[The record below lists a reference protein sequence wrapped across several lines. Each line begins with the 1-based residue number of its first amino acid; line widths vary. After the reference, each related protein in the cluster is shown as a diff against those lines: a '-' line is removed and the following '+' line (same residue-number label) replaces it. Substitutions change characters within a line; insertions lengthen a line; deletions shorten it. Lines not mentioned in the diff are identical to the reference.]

1 MRNELT
7 LFHKILFQE
16 LRPWVKST
24 EQEIVFR
31 ESLKDISSE
40 SYQFQPIYEVGFIKP
55 LLPFRKYYHRLIES
69 ESIRYLNFVVKSVN
83 EADTK
88 NEKKYWVN
96 TTLYKKIKDK
106 LNATAQI
113 IIQRDY
119 DIDLLKLSKDRKI
132 TSSINEDETYVI
144 HFLKTNLIWL
154 YLEIQEHF
162 KDYLKEDYISEEEL
176 YEIYFREPAPS
187 PSFIFPST
195 VQSISQTKQIILP
208 EKPKIVPKVVIGDLT
223 PAPKGVLSYE
233 DIIKNSTR
241 FAEFEEKLRDKDLI
255 TVDYKFKNKYGQKQL
270 LAAIYHQLIRKSYF
284 YERQFLPKRKITNSD
299 VRKFLDNRYD
309 CNLDKQFR
317 IWANSEPELVKT
329 IESHYWID
337 NLTPC

>member
-69 ESIRYLNFVVKSVN
+69 ESIRYLNFVIRSVN
-83 EADTK
+83 EADNY

-96 TTLYKKIKDK
+96 TTLNTKIKDK
-106 LNATAQI
+106 LNATAQL
-113 IIQRDY
+113 IIQKDY
-119 DIDLLKLSKDRKI
+119 DIDLLTPSKDKKI
-132 TSSINEDETYVI
+132 TSSTNEDETYVM

-176 YEIYFREPAPS
+176 YEMYFREPAPR
-187 PSFIFPST
+187 PSFIFQST
-195 VQSISQTKQIILP
+195 VQSISQTKQIVLP

-233 DIIKNSTR
+233 DIIKDSTR
-241 FAEFEEKLRDKDLI
+241 FAEFEGKLFDKDLI
-255 TVDYKFKNKYGQKQL
+255 AENYKFKNKHGDKQL

-284 YERQFLPKRKITNSD
+284 YERQFLPKRKITD
-299 VRKFLDNRYD
+299 LDIRKFLDNRYSCD
-309 CNLDKQFR
+309 LDKQFR
-317 IWANSEPELVKT
+317 NWANSETELVKL
-329 IESHYWID
+329 IGSHKWID
-337 NLTPC
+337 NLPSC

>member
-31 ESLKDISSE
+31 ESLKGISSE

-69 ESIRYLNFVVKSVN
+69 ESIRYLNFVIKSVN
-83 EADTK
+83 EADTN

-96 TTLYKKIKDK
+96 TTLYKKIKEK
-106 LNATAQI
+106 LNSTAQI
-113 IIQRDY
+113 IINRDY
-119 DIDLLKLSKDRKI
+119 DINLLTPSKDKKI
-132 TSSINEDETYVI
+132 TSSTNEDETYVM
-144 HFLKTNLIWL
+144 HLLKNNLIWL

-162 KDYLKEDYISEEEL
+162 KDYLNEDYISEEEL

-195 VQSISQTKQIILP
+195 VQTVSQAKQIV
-208 EKPKIVPKVVIGDLT
+208 EKPKEEFKAVRGDFKSDV
-223 PAPKGVLSYE
+223 KGILSYS
-233 DIIKNSTR
+233 DIIKNPSR
-241 FAEFEEKLRDKDLI
+241 FADFEEKL
-255 TVDYKFKNKYGQKQL
+255 YKNGLLTINYKYLESHGTKQL
-270 LAAIYHQLIRKSYF
+270 MAAIYHQLIRKGYF
-284 YERQFLPKRKITNSD
+284 YERKFNPIRSILPVDI
-299 VRKFLDNRYD
+299 RKFLDYRYSCD
-309 CNLDKQFR
+309 LDKQFR
-317 IWANSEPELVKT
+317 NWKKTPEQLLKL
-329 IESHYWID
+329 IESQNWID
-337 NLTPC
+337 NLPSC

>member
-31 ESLKDISSE
+31 ETLKDISSE

-69 ESIRYLNFVVKSVN
+69 ESIRYLNFVIKSVN
-83 EADTK
+83 EADNY

-96 TTLYKKIKDK
+96 TTLNTKIKDK

-113 IIQRDY
+113 IIQKDY
-119 DIDLLKLSKDRKI
+119 DIDLLTPSKDKKI
-132 TSSINEDETYVI
+132 TSSTNEDETYVM
-144 HFLKTNLIWL
+144 HFLKSNLVWL

-195 VQSISQTKQIILP
+195 VQTLSQAKQIV
-208 EKPKIVPKVVIGDLT
+208 EKPKEEFKVIRGDIKLYS
-223 PAPKGVLSYE
+223 KGVLSYS
-233 DIIKNSTR
+233 DIIKNPSR
-241 FAEFEEKLRDKDLI
+241 FADFEEKL
-255 TVDYKFKNKYGQKQL
+255 YKNGLLTINYKYLESHGTRQL
-270 LAAIYHQLIRKSYF
+270 MAAIYHQLIRKGYF
-284 YERQFLPKRKITNSD
+284 NERKFNPNRPIAPID
-299 VRKFLDNRYD
+299 IRKFLDNRYE
-309 CNLDKQFR
+309 CNLDTQFR
-317 IWANSEPELVKT
+317 SWNNKLTDLLQI
-329 IESHYWID
+329 IEKHYWID
-337 NLTPC
+337 SLPPC

>member
-24 EQEIVFR
+24 EEEIVFR

-40 SYQFQPIYEVGFIKP
+40 SYQFQPIYEVGFVKP

-69 ESIRYLNFVVKSVN
+69 ESIRYLNFVIKSVN
-83 EADTK
+83 EAETN

-96 TTLYKKIKDK
+96 TTLNTKIKDK
-106 LNATAQI
+106 LNAAAQI

-119 DIDLLKLSKDRKI
+119 DIDLLKPSKDKK
-132 TSSINEDETYVI
+132 TTPTFNEDETYVI

-195 VQSISQTKQIILP
+195 VQSISQTKQIVLP
-208 EKPKIVPKVVIGDLT
+208 EKPKIIPKVVIGDLS
-223 PAPKGVLSYE
+223 PAPKGILSYK
-233 DIIKNSTR
+233 DIIKDSTR
-241 FAEFEEKLRDKDLI
+241 FAEFEGKLHDKDLI
-255 TVDYKFKNKYGQKQL
+255 AVDYKFKNKYGQKQL

-284 YERQFLPKRKITNSD
+284 YERQFLPKRKITD
-299 VRKFLDNRYD
+299 LDIRKFLDNRYSCD
-309 CNLDKQFR
+309 LDKQFR
-317 IWANSEPELVKT
+317 IWANSESELVKL
-329 IESHYWID
+329 IGSHKWLD
-337 NLTPC
+337 NLPSC